1 MPVSTPVAAPL
12 KAHLSKRTSLN
23 APVDAIPAGVTVL
36 NTGTTPLAKPRHTVV
51 VFGGNGTVGLGVLEA
66 LYSIGGFDVHAI
78 SRRGGPPAGLGRLPW
93 AAVVTWHACDVRDQV
108 ALQECI
114 RAVSPTCAVIAIGRL
129 RAWDQLFR
137 SRHAKVEDD
146 AKTPA
151 LLALQASQQGGV
163 ERLVY
168 VSGLFPESMSSPARP
183 TTGPARW
190 LEAWLAPQR
199 RAKVEVEATLT
210 RLFSK
215 DNGLIIR
222 AGLVCGRF
230 EVAGYRIWLPPFT
243 HRPGPFGWLRRVVP
257 DAATAVE
264 IGEACA
270 RFFRGE
276 YPGGVIEGG
285 AGLGR

>member
-1 MPVSTPVAAPL
+1 MNRAGDVQVPVSTRVAAPF
-12 KAHLSKRTSLN
+12 KAHLSKRTCRRDPCRSNSLEHGN
-23 APVDAIPAGVTVL
+23 D
-36 NTGTTPLAKPRHTVV
+36 PLAKPRLTVV

-66 LYSIGGFDVHAI
+66 LHSIGGFDVHAI

-146 AKTPA
+146 ATTPA

-183 TTGPARW
+183 TTGLARW
-190 LEAWLAPQR
+190 LEPGWPLSGARKWKSR
-199 RAKVEVEATLT
+199 R
-210 RLFSK
+210 R
-215 DNGLIIR
+215 
-222 AGLVCGRF
+222 
-230 EVAGYRIWLPPFT
+230 
-243 HRPGPFGWLRRVVP
+243 
-257 DAATAVE
+257 
-264 IGEACA
+264 
-270 RFFRGE
+270 
-276 YPGGVIEGG
+276 
-285 AGLGR
+285 